1 MISNPTPFLTWTK
14 CIWMAVIVA
23 TGGFL
28 FYISLETRHA
38 EEKLHRTLAQIEQEK
53 SDIAVL
59 QAEIAYLA
67 RPERLEKIAEEKFKN
82 EESYRVAHANSYVD
96 FDDLGTRTDSLEDTL
111 PDNDAETFDLMADAA
126 DLNGIET
133 AAANTDNAPQAV
145 TQEAPQNEQNE
156 IVSSFTPPTP
166 SQKPAFAGVIAAVT
180 KAPNTREKTPETGI
194 TEPKRHFADLVFD
207 LQKNAP

>member
-38 EEKLHRTLAQIEQEK
+38 EEKLHRTWAQIEQEK

-67 RPERLEKIAEEKFKN
+67 RPERLGKIAEEKFKN

-96 FDDLGTRTDSLEDTL
+96 FDDLGVCSLRGL
-111 PDNDAETFDLMADAA
+111 CSL
-126 DLNGIET
+126 G
-133 AAANTDNAPQAV
+133 
-145 TQEAPQNEQNE
+145 
-156 IVSSFTPPTP
+156 VS
-166 SQKPAFAGVIAAVT
+166 ACCY
-180 KAPNTREKTPETGI
+180 
-194 TEPKRHFADLVFD
+194 
-207 LQKNAP
+207 